1 MAEDQV
7 LRGTKRKHPADGT
20 EASCNEPYSSA
31 VRKIDQE
38 RCHYE
43 DPGLTNGN
51 YCTGQQ
57 HSSEYTKGQHMQLLS
72 HTHGDPIPD
81 SLNSGRQRDKSLTKE
96 EDTEVCF
103 GSICDIH
110 ARFIDTPPSD
120 CNYLSANAL
129 ESDEEKLEVLLGSE
143 YCVICS
149 PLRDGIIGF
158 INLGVSN
165 TLKRLFE
172 IEGTRLETS
181 LSLSEWKSGTQRH
194 SSIAW
199 ETNVEIAIFGAR
211 KNAFLV
217 GDCLSSGTLFLQDPK
232 ISCDLQYENPH
243 RFPFV
248 GDFKDDSD
256 DESSEVDDN
265 DTLSINKLVPASAKI
280 STKRLEHILDTL
292 HEHDYLQEVQP
303 DKNLNISLFPHQK
316 EAIDFM
322 IRRETGRSTSSIS
335 LWNIQKDKNG
345 NPHHYHA
352 ITGDSTTELSV
363 GPLGGILADT
373 MGLGKTVTTLSTI
386 LSTLDHS
393 EEWVKKRTNS
403 QVSGT
408 KGAKAT
414 LIVVPNE
421 ALMEQWLD
429 EIRSKFIPGTFDHCK
444 YHGSSRKA
452 SIRTFEEFDIVLTTY
467 GTIST
472 EFAERESPI
481 YQTDFFR
488 IVLDEA
494 HNIKSRS
501 TRIHEA
507 ACNISADRRWCLTGT
522 PIQND
527 LDDLGA
533 LVSFLRV
540 PLLED
545 RGVFRKHVIN
555 QAYNTGTDPF
565 ENLRLLLGCICLRRT
580 MSLGMLVEPTI
591 NNLKLDLAPEER
603 EAYIN
608 ILDYHNRLID
618 VSVSKGGSVGAF
630 QTVLQLRIFCNNG
643 LYRKKD
649 IRASPTDL
657 LTSEEYL
664 NFWQGNH
671 ESQCPG
677 TDSEALALG
686 SYKLSD
692 SKSSPETSN
701 SISEPCRIPI
711 QNNNTLDLAEIEGPA
726 SELLNT
732 PNLFRESLTP
742 DYLSLVDQSPQ
753 TLEGTFSTKHR
764 AILKTILGHI
774 PREKG
779 IVFSAWT
786 KSLDIMAELLR
797 HHDIAFARVDGSMSF
812 SQRQQAF
819 QSFKTSSD
827 VNILLMTIGTGA
839 VGLNLSIAT
848 RVHIMEPSWNPMVE
862 QQAIGRVV
870 RLGQKRPVVITRYIM
885 RDTVEESVVSRQDL
899 KLDVAM
905 GGFEGASC
913 EAAGHDV

>member
-20 EASCNEPYSSA
+20 EAACNEPYSSA

-38 RCHYE
+38 RCHYD

-57 HSSEYTKGQHMQLLS
+57 QSSEETKGQHLQLLS
-72 HTHGDPIPD
+72 HAHGDPVPD
-81 SLNSGRQRDKSLTKE
+81 SLNLGGQRDKSLTKE

-110 ARFIDTPPSD
+110 ARFIDGPPSN
-120 CNYLSANAL
+120 CNYLSANAV

-165 TLKRLFE
+165 ILKRLFE
-172 IEGTRLETS
+172 IEGTRLEIS

-217 GDCLSSGTLFLQDPK
+217 GDCLSSGTLFLQDPN
-232 ISCDLQYENPH
+232 IPCDLPYENPH

-248 GDFKDDSD
+248 GDFQDNSD
-256 DESSEVDDN
+256 NESSEVDDN
-265 DTLSINKLVPASAKI
+265 DTLSINKLVPTSAKI
-280 STKRLEHILDTL
+280 STKRLEHIMDTL

-303 DKNLNISLFPHQK
+303 DKNLNISLFSHQK

-335 LWNIQKDKNG
+335 LWNIRKDKNG

-352 ITGDSTTELSV
+352 ITGDSSIELPV

-386 LSTLDHS
+386 LSTLGHS

-408 KGAKAT
+408 KGTKAT

-429 EIRSKFIPGTFDHCK
+429 EIRSKFKPGTFEHCK
-444 YHGSSRKA
+444 YHGPSRKA
-452 SIRTFEEFDIVLTTY
+452 SIHTFEEFDIVLTTY

-472 EFAERESPI
+472 EFAEKESPI

-494 HNIKSRS
+494 HNIKSRF

-540 PLLED
+540 PLLEK
-545 RGVFRKHVIN
+545 RGVFRNHIIK
-555 QAYNTGTDPF
+555 QAYNIGSDRF
-565 ENLRLLLGCICLRRT
+565 ENVRLLLGFICLRRS
-580 MSLGMLVEPTI
+580 MSLGMLVKPTI
-591 NNLKLDLAPEER
+591 INLELNLAPEER

-618 VSVSKGGSVGAF
+618 LSVSKGGSVGAF

-664 NFWQGNH
+664 DFLQENH
-671 ESQCPG
+671 GPPSLG
-677 TDSEALALG
+677 TDNETLLLG
-686 SYKLSD
+686 SYEISD
-692 SKSSPETSN
+692 SKTSHESSN
-701 SISEPCRIPI
+701 SIGEACRISL
-711 QNNNTLDLAEIEGPA
+711 QSRNMLDLTKIEGPT
-726 SELLNT
+726 SELLHS

-753 TLEGTFSTKHR
+753 ALEGTFSTKHQ
-764 AILKTILGHI
+764 AILKTILGHV
-774 PREKG
+774 PQEKG

-797 HHDIAFARVDGSMSF
+797 QYDITFARVDGSMSF
-812 SQRQQAF
+812 SQRQQAS
-819 QSFKTSSD
+819 QSFKTNSD

-905 GGFEGASC
+905 SGFEGSSHGVTGDA
-913 EAAGHDV
+913 V